1 MTGNMTVGERRGSGS
16 TAVAPGDRARLAW
29 VGRRLRRVL
38 DADRRRHVADARFC
52 RLLADV
58 EPERRPGAVAR

>member
-1 MTGNMTVGERRGSGS
+1 MTGNTTVGERRGSGS
-16 TAVAPGDRARLAW
+16 TAGSPRDRARLAW

-58 EPERRPGAVAR
+58 EPDRRPGAPTR

>member
-1 MTGNMTVGERRGSGS
+1 MTSTTTVGERRGSGS
-16 TAVAPGDRARLAW
+16 TAGAPGDRARLAW

-52 RLLADV
+52 RLLTDV
-58 EPERRPGAVAR
+58 EPERRPGVATR

>member
-1 MTGNMTVGERRGSGS
+1 MTGNTTVGERRGGS
-16 TAVAPGDRARLAW
+16 TVDAPRDRARLAW
-29 VGRRLRRVL
+29 VGRRLRRVI

-58 EPERRPGAVAR
+58 EPDRRPGVATR